1 MARLQIRD
9 VLKKSEENQEA
20 IEKNK
25 MMIYVLAAVSAV
37 NVLLS
42 IFLQRIKMIEFLVDV
57 VTLGAAIFVG
67 SAAYDWWRK
76 RNT

>member
-42 IFLQRIKMIEFLVDV
+42 IFL
-57 VTLGAAIFVG
+57 
-67 SAAYDWWRK
+67 
-76 RNT
+76 

>member
-25 MMIYVLAAVSAV
+25 MMIYVLATVSAV

-42 IFLQRIKMIEFLVDV
+42 IFL
-57 VTLGAAIFVG
+57 
-67 SAAYDWWRK
+67 
-76 RNT
+76 